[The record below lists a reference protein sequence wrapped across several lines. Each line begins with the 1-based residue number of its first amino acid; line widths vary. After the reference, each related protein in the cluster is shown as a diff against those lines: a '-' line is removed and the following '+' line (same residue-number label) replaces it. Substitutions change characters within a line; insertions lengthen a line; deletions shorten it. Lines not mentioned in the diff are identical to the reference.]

1 MNYAILAIGGVALI
15 VAVNWVTWGRHSFV
29 GPVQTFT

>member
-1 MNYAILAIGGVALI
+1 MNYAILAIGGVILI

-29 GPVQTFT
+29 GPVQTFN

>member
-15 VAVNWVTWGRHSFV
+15 VIVNWFTWGRYSFV
-29 GPVQTFT
+29 GPVHTST